1 MATRFA
7 SAGNIDRETID
18 RRRPA
23 LPCIAGNCRTGIIS
37 RRSTSLGPAKLPA
50 ALLRTKLVRND
61 KLQLHG
67 AGCRRAHYRG
77 RGRAASNP
85 AAKPDIGARI
95 NMQSITF
102 FCIKAQK
109 PPPL

>member
-1 MATRFA
+1 L
-7 SAGNIDRETID
+7 IV
-18 RRRPA
+18 
-23 LPCIAGNCRTGIIS
+23 
-37 RRSTSLGPAKLPA
+37 KLLTAA
-50 ALLRTKLVRND
+50 ALLCLASPAIAEPVSFRADRQAWVRQNF
-61 KLQLHG
+61 LPHCYEPNWFETINCNCMVPVV
-67 AGCRRAHYRG
+67 AERITEAEAARF
-77 RGRAASNP
+77 ASNP